1 MEQQHAPGPTPIATP
16 IGTATARYIAAT
28 QERRFAPQVLE
39 AARMCLVDWF
49 AVALGAWH
57 EPAAQAIRAT
67 ASAMGGR
74 GEARLLLGGATSPA
88 VAALVNGTYAH
99 CLDFD
104 DTHAI
109 ASSHFTAPTWA
120 AVFALAGARGLAER
134 DALAAFITGFE
145 VGARLSG
152 RSMAPAL
159 HYRGFHPT
167 AVFGRL
173 AAAAACAALLGLNE
187 ARTAHALGL
196 AATQCGGLNA
206 SLGTMAK
213 PFHAGKAAL
222 DGMLAAQLA
231 AEDFGGATNLLE
243 TENGLCAALIQD
255 GETRIENVEFSDGLS
270 LLDNG
275 FKPYACCRSTHSVM
289 DAALELATVLN
300 TASNSALNSGQ
311 AARVRVRVHPVAVR
325 VAGKRDPRTPLEAKF
340 SIPFVAALGLS
351 GHGAGPADFCDERL
365 ADPRLRNLADA
376 VEMATDPA
384 LGRYTAIMD
393 VELAGGGSLHAEVP
407 APLGDPANPM
417 NWEQMEA
424 KFRGLVEP
432 LLGGGTSALFAA
444 VRGFDEPGSLA
455 EVANLVRG
463 R

>member
-1 MEQQHAPGPTPIATP
+1 MEQQHAPGATP

-28 QERRFAPQVLE
+28 QERSFAPEVLE

-74 GEARLLLGGATSPA
+74 GEARLLLGGATAPA

-120 AVFALAGARGLAER
+120 AVFALAGAKGLAER
-134 DALAAFITGFE
+134 DALAAFVTGFE

-173 AAAAACAALLGLNE
+173 SSAAACAALLGLDE

-213 PFHAGKAAL
+213 PFHAGKAAM

-231 AEDFGGATNLLE
+231 AEDFAGATHLLD
-243 TENGLCAALIQD
+243 NGLCATLIQD
-255 GETRIENVEFSDGLS
+255 GETRIENVEFSDGLA

-289 DAALELATVLN
+289 DAAIALAAALN
-300 TASNSALNSGQ
+300 TAPNGGQ

-351 GHGAGPADFCDERL
+351 GHRAAPADFCEERL
-365 ADPRLRNLADA
+365 ADPRLRELAGA
-376 VEMATDPA
+376 VDMATDPA

-393 VELAGGGSLHAEVP
+393 VELAGGGALHAEVP

-417 NWEQMEA
+417 SWEHMEA

-432 LLGGGTSALFAA
+432 LLGGETSALFDA
-444 VRGFDEPGSLA
+444 VRGFDAPGSLA
-455 EVANLVRG
+455 EVTRLVRG
-463 R
+463 Q